1 MKNNM
6 SKQINKNIYNFLII
20 FIIIIFIYIIY
31 NFYNKKTYYSEIMC
45 IGSGVSSAYACYQ
58 IKKHN
63 INNNKIIV
71 LEKDNNYGG
80 RIKSVFS
87 NVNKQNHLEVA
98 YAELGAMRIFDI
110 KPMKK
115 IFDLLKVFGL
125 KTIKVSLEDSDN
137 IFYYNGT
144 KYAKSEARLSNGIKV
159 SEFEEYTINNLKNKY
174 PDINFEEIF
183 DYEELRN
190 LNIKEFFEKY
200 GNANNDDINM
210 WIAYSGYNI
219 YDYVDNIQVARHLY
233 AKNFFNTKDKDK
245 QYYILDGM
253 IALVKKLFENSNAE
267 IIYNTKAISIQK
279 DSQGYNIINTINS
292 NNVYEQYKCKY
303 LFIGLTLKQMK
314 ELNTYQQIPISPLR
328 IQMINEVISI
338 PLFKVFLK
346 WDKKNIWWGEGKK
359 YRIGKSTTNLPIR
372 QIHYYD
378 DEDILI
384 YNSGRY
390 ATELN
395 KKFEENPA
403 KAAVEV
409 YEQIKIMHQMD
420 IPPPNYIY
428 TIYKYWPDGSQVWLK
443 GADVNKN
450 VEIIPN
456 GSIDK
461 SNIFIIGDSFSKY
474 QGWVI
479 GALNSVDVALKS
491 FPNYNYK

>member
-125 KTIKVSLEDSDN
+125 KTINISLEDSDN
-137 IFYYNGT
+137 IFYYNGI

-219 YDYVDNIQVARHLY
+219 YDYVDNIQVARDLY

-328 IQMINEVISI
+328 LQMINEVISI
-338 PLFKVFLK
+338 PKGKRTLKIHLRNTNPSIFVF
-346 WDKKNIWWGEGKK
+346 DN
-359 YRIGKSTTNLPIR
+359 
-372 QIHYYD
+372 
-378 DEDILI
+378 ILI
-384 YNSGRY
+384 SKTGFTSPAGRCVVMLVEKNGTYN
-390 ATELN
+390 
-395 KKFEENPA
+395 
-403 KAAVEV
+403 AVV
-409 YEQIKIMHQMD
+409 VLGQ
-420 IPPPNYIY
+420 
-428 TIYKYWPDGSQVWLK
+428 
-443 GADVNKN
+443 KN
-450 VEIIPN
+450 VKARSRIANDLITVDPLEKP
-456 GSIDK
+456 K
-461 SNIFIIGDSFSKY
+461 ETIFIIHPRPKETIEKIL
-474 QGWVI
+474 QKI
-479 GALNSVDVALKS
+479 KR
-491 FPNYNYK
+491 